1 MYALKGVDELNNEKE
16 YKVGT
21 NTPNDFIRKTF
32 LKIHVKGK
40 YVYSYDIIAE
50 KDIPEKI
57 RDQLK
62 IVNK

>member
-1 MYALKGVDELNNEKE
+1 MYSLKGVDELSNETE

-21 NTPNDFIRKTF
+21 NTPNDFIRKTY

-50 KDIPEKI
+50 EDIPRE
-57 RDQLK
+57 
-62 IVNK
+62 NKREIEDRS

>member
-1 MYALKGVDELNNEKE
+1 MKKNIKLER
-16 YKVGT
+16 
-21 NTPNDFIRKTF
+21 TPNDFIRKTF

-62 IVNK
+62 

>member
-1 MYALKGVDELNNEKE
+1 MKKNIKLER
-16 YKVGT
+16 T
-21 NTPNDFIRKTF
+21 HPNDFIRKTF

-62 IVNK
+62 